1 MSAKSVDPALYSTH
15 GYHESVLRSHKS
27 RTAANSA
34 AYLVPSIRS
43 TMHILDVGCGPGTI
57 TASLA
62 ALVPEGRAIGLDVS
76 PEVLESAKAN
86 AAERG
91 LQNCTF
97 AVGSATNI
105 PFPDDTFDVTHAH
118 QVLQHLNDPVAAL
131 REMRRVTKPG
141 GIVAVRDADW
151 EGMIWFPRL
160 EGIEEWRQSYL
171 RLTKAMGT
179 EAIAGR
185 QLHVWAKKAGFL
197 REDIK
202 ITTSTTCYSTTE
214 ETAWWGNMWKDRT
227 LESLFAQS
235 AKDYAKLSQD
245 DLERIAKAWVDWSR
259 DEDAWFTI
267 LQGEIL
273 CTVQK

>member
-1 MSAKSVDPALYSTH
+1 MTAKPDNPVLYSTH

-57 TASLA
+57 TASMA
-62 ALVPEGRAIGLDVS
+62 AL
-76 PEVLESAKAN
+76 VLESAKAS

-97 AVGSATNI
+97 AVGSATSI

-118 QVLQHLNDPVAAL
+118 QVLQHLTDPVAAL

-179 EAIAGR
+179 EANAGR
-185 QLHVWAKKAGFL
+185 QLHAWAKKAGFP
-197 REDIK
+197 REDIR

-214 ETAWWGNMWKDRT
+214 EVKWWANMWKDRT
-227 LESLFAQS
+227 LGSLFAQT
-235 AKDYAKLSQD
+235 AKNYAKLSQD
-245 DLERIAKAWVDWSR
+245 DLERIAKAWVDWSQE
-259 DEDAWFTI
+259 EDAWFTI
-267 LQGEIL
+267 LQCEIL